1 MIHDQGELA
10 TWVGT
15 SMSVPGVAPPV
26 AWRENLLCDGGVINN
41 LPTDVMQN
49 LERGTIIASNVSLHD
64 DIRVPGIGLDQP
76 DQSALLN
83 WNKLIKDKL
92 LHATRLAEILMRTAT
107 LASDTMIQTAAIER
121 ANLHIRMPING
132 IGMFDWHRLD
142 QLVELGYEHALATL
156 VPIRETLPT
165 A

>member
-1 MIHDQGELA
+1 
-10 TWVGT
+10 
-15 SMSVPGVAPPV
+15 
-26 AWRENLLCDGGVINN
+26 
-41 LPTDVMQN
+41 
-49 LERGTIIASNVSLHD
+49 
-64 DIRVPGIGLDQP
+64 
-76 DQSALLN
+76 
-83 WNKLIKDKL
+83 
-92 LHATRLAEILMRTAT
+92 MRTAT